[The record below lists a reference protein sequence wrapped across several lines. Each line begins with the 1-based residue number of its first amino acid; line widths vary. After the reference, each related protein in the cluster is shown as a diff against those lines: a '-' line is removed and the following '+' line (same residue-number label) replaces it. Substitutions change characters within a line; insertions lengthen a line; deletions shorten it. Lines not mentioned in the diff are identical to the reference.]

1 MKRFSTSTKVVAVA
15 DPEGNTPVVDFN
27 APHQPTKR
35 RYPMMVMRL
44 DKILTLQRLELHQ
57 VYKGRGELVEYT
69 DGMQVIFASHEWVAR
84 AHPDPDMVSE

>member
-1 MKRFSTSTKVVAVA
+1 MKRSTKVVAVT
-15 DPEGNTPVVDFN
+15 DPEEDTPVVDFN
-27 APHQPTKR
+27 APLFLTSKR

-44 DKILTLQRLELHQ
+44 DKILSLQRLEQHQ